1 MNKPEYTVTV
11 RGPLPAGIREK
22 LVAGHVQVVKS
33 SQRRQRITRKS
44 TN

>member
-22 LVAGHVQVVKS
+22 LVAGHVEAVKK
-33 SQRRQRITRKS
+33 RKKKGV
-44 TN
+44 